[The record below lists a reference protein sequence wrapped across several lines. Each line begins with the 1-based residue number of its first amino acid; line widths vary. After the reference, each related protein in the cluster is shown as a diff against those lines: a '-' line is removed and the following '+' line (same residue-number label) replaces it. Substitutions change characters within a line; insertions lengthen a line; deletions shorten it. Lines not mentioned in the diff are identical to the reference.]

1 MAATTSENC
10 GVHEWNKIQSY
21 TDKIKCSVSFMLLF
35 AITMFLP
42 TRQLSRQKANFF
54 PSIAI
59 SRQFRL
65 VQRV

>member
-1 MAATTSENC
+1 M
-10 GVHEWNKIQSY
+10 
-21 TDKIKCSVSFMLLF
+21 FLF

-42 TRQLSRQKANFF
+42 TSQPSRQKANFS
-54 PSIAI
+54 PSTAI